1 MGNEEGWTKDVG
13 GSLPVENVQ
22 ALASKKLK
30 DIPHRYIRPDLEF
43 DEVSMDESLQIPVID
58 MSKLVRNQSGH
69 GDELGELHRA
79 CENWG
84 FFQLINHGVPAEVI
98 ENMKMEIKEFFKLPL
113 EEKMSCAQLPNDIQG
128 YGQAF
133 VVSEEQKLDWG
144 DMLFLLSKPASI
156 RNMRFWPTTPTSFR
170 ATFDKYSSEVQRVAV
185 CLLRLMGRNLGIDPE
200 KLRSIFEDGT
210 QAIRM
215 NYYPPCVE
223 ANKVMGLNTHSDSTG
238 LTLLIQANEVQGLQ
252 IKKNGKWVP
261 ITPIPG
267 AFIVN
272 IGDIIEIMSNGKYKS
287 IEHRAAVNPEN
298 ERLSI
303 AAFNGPNLKSI
314 IAPLEDLVK
323 EGTPNYKSL
332 THEEFV
338 KRVVSSKLDGKSLVG
353 HMKLVH

>member
-1 MGNEEGWTKDVG
+1 MGQEDGWTKGMG

-22 ALASKKLK
+22 ALASKNLK

-43 DEVSMDESLQIPVID
+43 DDVSVDEALQIPVID
-58 MSKLVRNQSGH
+58 MSKLVGNHSDH
-69 GDELGELHRA
+69 GDELAELHQA

-84 FFQLINHGVPAEVI
+84 FFQLINHGVPEEAM
-98 ENMKMEIKEFFKLPL
+98 ENMKRETEEFFKLPL
-113 EEKMSCAQLPNDIQG
+113 EEKMACAQLPDSIEG

-144 DMLFLLSKPASI
+144 DMLFLLSMPNSI
-156 RNMRFWPTTPTSFR
+156 RKMRYCQLFPLLLEIFY
-170 ATFDKYSSEVQRVAV
+170 KYSTEVQRVAE
-185 CLLRLMGRNLGIDPE
+185 CLVRLMGRNLEIEPK
-200 KLRSIFEDGT
+200 KLGSMFEDGI
-210 QAIRM
+210 QSIRL

-223 ANKVMGLNTHSDSTG
+223 ANKVTGLNTHSDSTG

-261 ITPIPG
+261 IKPIPG

-272 IGDIIEIMSNGKYKS
+272 IGDIMEIMSNGKYKS
-287 IEHRAAVNPEN
+287 IEHRAVVNPEK

-303 AAFNGPNLKSI
+303 AAFHGPNMKSI

-323 EGTPNYKSL
+323 KETPNYKSL

-338 KRVVSSKLDGKSLVG
+338 KLVVRSKIDGKSIVG
-353 HMKLVH
+353 RMKLEH